1 MVEVEDNCL
10 SGLGILLGYCP
21 VPQVSV
27 FMYGML
33 GRNHILI
40 KIDIADLIDETVD
53 LTFRGG
59 ELLGYIRSFCLFI
72 LSLNVK
78 RIMCSI
84 LFLRIIQIFS
94 SELNITI
101 NNSKFIFPYFY
112 NIAIIKVCKPF
123 PILYEK
129 FHLRVPAPLR
139 LHLISIIE

>member
-1 MVEVEDNCL
+1 M
-10 SGLGILLGYCP
+10 SK
-21 VPQVSV
+21 

-33 GRNHILI
+33 RRNHILI

-112 NIAIIKVCKPF
+112 NNAIIKVCKPF
-123 PILYEK
+123 PI
-129 FHLRVPAPLR
+129 FCIIPAFDFFDSQTIYKLKD
-139 LHLISIIE
+139 LSFGSYSASKIV